1 MASVELAGSEGLD
14 VTVTPGSATDQENV
28 VSPLVLPPFVA
39 RTPNTWAPSGS
50 AAYGVGLVHAA
61 NGPESSRH
69 SNVAPD
75 TPVNPKL
82 ADVEADGLGGVAIS
96 TGLSGLAAP
105 AGVETAGPKAQSAR
119 RARRRIALN
128 AILVTALRRL
138 RLIGSPRLVDD
149 RGGAAPPAAPPRGSE
164 CYEARTV
171 RSTVAP
177 WQASWFVPDS
187 SIESVPV

>member
-1 MASVELAGSEGLD
+1 MAPVELAGSEGLD
-14 VTVTPGSATDQENV
+14 VTVTPGSATDQANV

-39 RTPNTWAPSGS
+39 RTPNTWAPRGS
-50 AAYGVGLVHAA
+50 AAYGLGLVHAA
-61 NGPESSRH
+61 NRPESIRH

-75 TPVNPKL
+75 TPVKPKL
-82 ADVEADGLGGVAIS
+82 ADVDAEKLGGVAIS

-105 AGVETAGPKAQSAR
+105 LGDDSAGARTQGAR
-119 RARRRIALN
+119 RARRRIAIS
-128 AILVTALRRL
+128 AILVTALLRL

-149 RGGAAPPAAPPRGSE
+149 RGGAAPPAAPPRGIE
-164 CYEARTV
+164 CYDARTV

-177 WQASWFVPDS
+177 WQASWFVPVS